1 MGTSVEYAD
10 LLMVFIFTGIADTRS
25 SQVPTNPQRISL
37 IDRLS
42 DLDLQPG
49 NTLRP
54 DIELLSFEYL
64 SRLHDYH

>member
-1 MGTSVEYAD
+1 M
-10 LLMVFIFTGIADTRS
+10 
-25 SQVPTNPQRISL
+25 PTNPQRISL

-42 DLDLQPG
+42 DLDLQPS